1 MLNNLSA
8 MTLQRQRENT
18 DALIDILISDAS
30 AKLVIDN
37 VEFLTFLSNKYKLH
51 TDRFILVEKLSE
63 ILPFTTG
70 PILFD
75 MSAVI
80 YLITQSNK
88 NVDVLKFLYTQL
100 PATETTRWG
109 SNSDQFIVGIQSH
122 MNWYKSTN

>member
-1 MLNNLSA
+1 

-51 TDRFILVEKLSE
+51 ADRFILVSKLSE

-75 MSAVI
+75 MSAVM
-80 YLITQSNK
+80 YLVAQSNK
-88 NVDVLKFLYTQL
+88 NVDVLKFLYNQL
-100 PATETTRWG
+100 PVTETNRWG
-109 SNSDQFIVGIQSH
+109 DTPDQFVSGVQSH
-122 MNWYKSTN
+122 MNWYGTTN